1 MVRAAKPQANRTD
14 LLSPA
19 ISPTMPG
26 QPNGNPNQPNVQAT
40 GLPYG
45 ESGQLHQGQSAA
57 PLPNSQ
63 GSQLAQAIQDAHN
76 TPAPNQTGLTPL
88 DAPTERPYEHVMT
101 GASGPFGIGAPAATP
116 PAPAAGAGENGQ
128 ANDQLANL
136 FDQIAQASGSQRMQE
151 LAAQAR
157 SHSS

>member
-101 GASGPFGIGAPAATP
+101 GASGPYGVGTPAA
-116 PAPAAGAGENGQ
+116 APQAPGGGENGQ
-128 ANDQLANL
+128 VNSQLANL
-136 FDQIAQASGSQRMQE
+136 FDQIAQVSGSSRMQE
-151 LAAQAR
+151 LAQQAR
-157 SHSS
+157 SNSA